1 MKKRNEIDKKYK
13 WDLTHIYESVEE
25 FYSNCDLLEKQINE
39 IDNFVDKDL
48 SNKYILKE
56 CLDLSNQLG
65 KVLYRLHTYSQ
76 RTLDQEQDNE
86 EATKLVQRISDI
98 STIYSTKTDFITTEI
113 SNFDDDVLKNLFD
126 DDLLEEYQFDI
137 METIREKEHILSTIE
152 ENLLSNI
159 SDAFSTSS
167 EVYTV
172 FKNTEMKHGTVTLE
186 DGSDVILNSIEYDKL
201 RRSNNRKDR
210 EKTYL
215 EYWKSFDNNKNTLSK
230 LMYKKIKNSVTLSKI
245 RKYDSCLAR
254 SLSSEN
260 IPINVYNNLIKNISH
275 NLDKFQE
282 YLDLRKNTL
291 KYDTLKYSDLYNPIV
306 NNKDF
311 KFTYDEAKELVLKST
326 SVLGE
331 DYTKIMSKAFNES
344 WIDVYP
350 NKNKD
355 TGAYMCGSAYDVHPY
370 ILLNYTDKYDDVS
383 TLAHELGHA
392 GHSFYSN
399 ATQKFNNAHYS
410 TFIAEIAS
418 ITNEL
423 LLFEYML
430 KNTNDKDLKIELLNN
445 YIESFRT
452 TVFRQT
458 MFAEFEKIMYD
469 TVENDEVLTPSTL
482 NDKYL
487 SLLKKYHTDMDIE
500 DVYGNEWASVPHFYY
515 NFYVYQY
522 STSFIA
528 ANIIANRILNGD
540 KEQLVNYIELLKSGG
555 SDHPIELLKKAGVDF
570 TDESCYNV
578 AFDDFDKRLKELKKL
593 ISLK

>member
-1 MKKRNEIDKKYK
+1 MKERKEIDDKYK
-13 WDLTHIYESVEE
+13 WDLTHIYKSVDD
-25 FYSNCDLLEKQINE
+25 FYINCDLLEKQINN

-65 KVLYRLHTYSQ
+65 KELYRLYAYSQ

-86 EATKLVQRISDI
+86 EATKLVQRVSDI
-98 STIYSTKTDFITTEI
+98 STIYSSKTNFITTQI
-113 SNFDDDVLKNLFD
+113 SNFNDNILKNLFN
-126 DDLLEEYQFDI
+126 DDLLKDYQFDI
-137 METIREKEHILSTIE
+137 MEILREKEHILSTLE

-159 SDAFSTSS
+159 SESFSTSS

-172 FKNTEMKHGTVTLE
+172 FKNTEMKHGSVTLE
-186 DGSDVILNSIEYDKL
+186 DGTEIILNSIEYDKL

-215 EYWKSFDNNKNTLSK
+215 EYWKSFDNHKNTLSK
-230 LMYKKIKNSVTLSKI
+230 LMYKKIKNSVILSKI
-245 RKYDSCLAR
+245 RKYNSYLEQ
-254 SLSSEN
+254 SLSNDN
-260 IPINVYNNLIKNISH
+260 IPINVYTNLIKNVSKNI
-275 NLDKFQE
+275 NKFQK
-282 YLDLRKNTL
+282 YLELRKTIL

-306 NNKDF
+306 NKKEF
-311 KFTYDEAKELVLKST
+311 KFIYDDAKKLILKAT
-326 SVLGE
+326 SVLGK
-331 DYTKIMSKAFNES
+331 DYTKIMNSAFNDS
-344 WIDVYP
+344 WIDIYP
-350 NKNKD
+350 NKNKE
-355 TGAYMCGSAYDVHPY
+355 TGAYMCGAAYDIHPY
-370 ILLNYTDKYDDVS
+370 ILLNYTDTYNDVS

-392 GHSFYSN
+392 AHSFFSN
-399 ATQKFNNAHYS
+399 NTQTFNNSHYS

-430 KNTNDKDLKIELLNN
+430 KNTNDKNLKIMLLNK

-458 MFAEFEKIMYD
+458 MFAEFEKFMYD
-469 TVENDEVLTPSTL
+469 TVENDKVLTPSTL
-482 NDKYL
+482 NNKYL
-487 SLLKKYHTDMDIE
+487 SLLKKYHPNMNIE
-500 DVYGNEWASVPHFYY
+500 NIYGNEWASVPHFYY

-540 KEQLVNYIELLKSGG
+540 KEQLVRYIELLKSGG
-555 SDHPIELLKKAGVDF
+555 SNYPIDLLKKTGVDF
-570 TDESCYNV
+570 TDESCYNI
-578 AFDDFDKRLKELKKL
+578 AFDDFDKRLKELKNL
-593 ISLK
+593 INN